1 MIKSYWWKIL
11 SFVLLLYVSING
23 FLVPIPSLDGRLQQ
37 SIRNLFFHVPMW
49 MTMMTLFTV
58 SVVYSVKYLRNPSI
72 KNDIY
77 ALEFARTGAV
87 FSLLGLTTG
96 MIWAKYQWGAPWSG
110 DPKQNGTAIAILIY
124 LAYFVLRG
132 SITDE
137 DKRAKIGAVY
147 NIFAFCMLFPTIWI
161 LPRLT
166 ESLHPGGEGSQG
178 NPGLNPKDTSAAL
191 KMVSV
196 PAYFGW
202 ILLGVWISTL
212 RVRYRQLVNKVE
224 EKAMN

>member
-1 MIKSYWWKIL
+1 MIRSYWWKIL
-11 SFVLLLYVSING
+11 SCLLLLYVSIYG
-23 FLVPIPSLDGRLQQ
+23 FLVPIPVLDGRLQE

-58 SVVYSVKYLRNPSI
+58 SVVYSIKYLRNPTV

-87 FSLLGLTTG
+87 FSFLGLFTG
-96 MIWAKYQWGAPWSG
+96 MIWAKYQWGAAWSG
-110 DPKQNGTAIAILIY
+110 DPKQNGAAIAILIY

-132 SITDE
+132 SITDD
-137 DKRAKIGAVY
+137 DKKAKIGAVY
-147 NIFAFCMLFPTIWI
+147 NIFAFCMLFPTLLI

-178 NPGLNPKDTSAAL
+178 NPGLNPKDTSTAL
-191 KMVSV
+191 KMVSI
-196 PAYFGW
+196 PAYIGW

-212 RVRYRQLVNKVE
+212 RVRYRLLANKLE
-224 EKAMN
+224 EKFLA

>member
-1 MIKSYWWKIL
+1 MIRSYWWKIL
-11 SFVLLLYVSING
+11 SFILLLYVSIYG

-49 MTMMTLFTV
+49 MTMMVLFTV
-58 SVVYSVKYLRNPSI
+58 SVVYSIKYLRDSSP

-87 FSLLGLTTG
+87 FSFLGLFTG
-96 MIWAKYQWGAPWSG
+96 MIWAKYQWGAFWSG

-132 SITDE
+132 SITDD
-137 DKRAKIGAVY
+137 DKKAKIGAVY

-161 LPRLT
+161 LPRLV
-166 ESLHPGGEGSQG
+166 ESLHPGGEGSEG
-178 NPGLNPKDTSAAL
+178 NPGLNPKDTSTAL
-191 KMVSV
+191 KMVSI
-196 PAYFGW
+196 PAYIGW

-212 RVRYRQLVNKVE
+212 RVRYRLLVNKIE
-224 EKAMN
+224 DRLMN